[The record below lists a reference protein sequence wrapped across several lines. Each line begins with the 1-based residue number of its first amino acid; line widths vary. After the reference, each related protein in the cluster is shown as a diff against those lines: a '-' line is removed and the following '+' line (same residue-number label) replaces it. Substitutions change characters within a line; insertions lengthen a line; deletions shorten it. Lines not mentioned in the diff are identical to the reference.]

1 MQYLFLEVET
11 IYISYRNKKIEKLC
25 NNIKESKKQLGDKAG
40 KNLIL
45 RITQLEA
52 FKNLQMVPT
61 SLPWRREKLTNYE
74 DRWSIRIDSNFRL
87 EFIAIDINQN
97 LSLIEHIK
105 IMEVSKH
112 YG

>member
-1 MQYLFLEVET
+1 MSIIEIQYRTKKL
-11 IYISYRNKKIEKLC
+11 KKICTNL
-25 NNIKESKKQLGDKAG
+25 KEAKKEIGDKAG

-45 RITQLEA
+45 RIAQLEA
-52 FKNLQMVPT
+52 FENLQMVPT
-61 SLPWRREKLTNYE
+61 SLPWRREKLVNSD

-87 EFIAIDINQN
+87 EFIALDINEN
-97 LSLIEHIK
+97 LSEIKNLK

>member
-1 MQYLFLEVET
+1 MET
-11 IYISYRNKKIEKLC
+11 INICYRNKKLDKLC
-25 NNIKESKKQLGDKAG
+25 NDIKEARKQLGDKAG

-45 RITQLEA
+45 RITQLKA

-61 SLPWRREKLTNYE
+61 SLPWRREKLVNNE

-87 EFIAIDINQN
+87 EFIALDINGDIR
-97 LSLIEHIK
+97 LIENIK